1 MTSSPK
7 LVNKL
12 LGRSYSSPKLS
23 PSQHRVEK
31 TPSLSSLK
39 IEDNT
44 STTTTTSSIDSEQI
58 EREQLPIHIDDQ
70 RYFLVRDRGD
80 GLFRVLEFFDDGL
93 FIHIPYDEVPNN
105 NFVEFD
111 PSTLATNTTTSN
123 TTTTNSTPTPNSPD
137 EASSS
142 SNRKTSN
149 IPNSP
154 LTVSEKWK
162 LWDIVLITDIKN
174 CISVPERT
182 EVFFDWN
189 RPKDRDKVLVRSIY
203 ETPLCV
209 NLETKYKN
217 IIKHHV
223 EVLQKGEWGVELLP
237 RRVIE
242 APSEFIQQQL
252 PFTYYHPFEYTNKD
266 DLLKVGSVSTVSG

>member
-1 MTSSPK
+1 M
-7 LVNKL
+7 NKL
-12 LGRSYSSPKLS
+12 LGRSSSEAKLS
-23 PSQHRVEK
+23 QSQHKVEK
-31 TPSLSSLK
+31 TPSLSNLK
-39 IEDNT
+39 ISQNTNNNT
-44 STTTTTSSIDSEQI
+44 STTTTISSIDDAQL

-80 GLFRVLEFFDDGL
+80 GLFRVLEFFDDGV
-93 FIHIPYDEVPNN
+93 FIHIPYDEVPNT

-111 PSTLATNTTTSN
+111 PSSVSSPILNANNTNN
-123 TTTTNSTPTPNSPD
+123 NAPD

-142 SNRKTSN
+142 TPRKTST

-154 LTVSEKWK
+154 LSVSERWK
-162 LWDIVLITDIKN
+162 LWDIVLITDVKN
-174 CISVPERT
+174 CISIPEKT
-182 EVFFDWN
+182 DVFFDWN
-189 RPKDRDKVLVRSIY
+189 RAKDKSKVLVRSIY

-252 PFTYYHPFEYTNKD
+252 PFTYYHPFQYTPD
-266 DLLKVGSVSTVSG
+266 SFLKVGHCATVSG